1 MLNEYLKRFFI
12 VAKSFNKTYFP
23 AFADTM
29 PEDADSYE
37 INVFYNCNVR
47 KTGEKSYKINDILT
61 VYDTDNLMSQIN
73 ASHIVV
79 LTHNKYD
86 GTTGLI
92 YSAKPRIIYAGYV
105 DKDTSSDFH
114 MFFYFKGNSGSLYYD
129 ICDSIQSCDGVI
141 EKAAEMNANYVVSF
155 VTNVFTCKN
164 VEAAAFN
171 NMYCEIITDD
181 KLNRLL
187 NFNGIDK
194 ALHEHKIVMTAVVG
208 YTDFQEDFFGITD
221 HLFNDVDFFE

>member
-1 MLNEYLKRFFI
+1 MFNDYFKRFFI
-12 VAKSFNKTYFP
+12 VANSFNKRYFP
-23 AFADTM
+23 ALADIM
-29 PEDADSYE
+29 PEDADSCE

-47 KTGEKSYKINDILT
+47 KIGENSYKINDILT
-61 VYDTDNLMSQIN
+61 AYDTDDPMSQSN

-86 GTTGLI
+86 ETTGLI
-92 YSAKPRIIYAGYV
+92 YSTKPRIVHAGNI
-105 DKDTSSDFH
+105 DKNMSSDFH
-114 MFFYFKGNSGSLYYD
+114 MFFYLKENAGNLYYD

-155 VTNVFTCKN
+155 VTNAFTCNN
-164 VEAAAFN
+164 VEDAAFN

-181 KLNRLL
+181 KINRLL
-187 NFNGIDK
+187 NFDGIDK
-194 ALHEHKIVMTAVVG
+194 VLNGHKIVMTAVAG